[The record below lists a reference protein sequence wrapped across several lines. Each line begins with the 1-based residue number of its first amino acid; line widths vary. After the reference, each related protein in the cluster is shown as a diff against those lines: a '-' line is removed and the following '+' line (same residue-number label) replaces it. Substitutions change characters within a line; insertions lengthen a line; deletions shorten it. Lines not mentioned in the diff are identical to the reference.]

1 MFGCPGD
8 ATRRLAKDCRGM
20 PLGRPNDPPQIFSHQ
35 RLTKPT
41 QLRIER
47 PKREVRKLK
56 AGRHLLKIEDWCL
69 DWQEIDAKFGFVT
82 KHRALMVGAVVLPDT
97 ECFAEGFPA
106 VVSRWA
112 WRRRARQ

>member
-1 MFGCPGD
+1 
-8 ATRRLAKDCRGM
+8 M